1 MVYWLILVV
10 ILLVLLIV
18 RLYYPYVFKA
28 FRLTILRG
36 RRTADPYDLQDFEHR
51 TIVGGAIRPW
61 PKDRQYNQLR
71 FSEDFSRQLLEM
83 KTTAFLISRNGELLH
98 EQYFGGHHQETL
110 SNSFSMA
117 KSVVV
122 LMTGKAV
129 EEGFLN
135 SLDQKVHEFFPQYAY
150 SPADQLTILDL
161 IRMSSGMNWKE
172 DYYLPMNVTTQAY
185 YGRDLKS
192 LILNRKIGT
201 LPGRKFEYQS
211 GNTQLLG
218 MILEQVLPVNLSTYL
233 SEKFW
238 VPMGME
244 SNAYWTI
251 DETSGIEKTY
261 CCVHA
266 TARDFMRFG
275 QLLLQNGAWNGQQ
288 LLGTSYIDEMRRAG
302 FPTSP
307 QYGAGLWL
315 DMDYDPPFY
324 LMRGHLG
331 QYVIVL
337 PQSDAVICR
346 LGRKYRKENATPPRL
361 DPSDIYT
368 YVDGVI
374 NAMNQVDQSSFL
386 GPPRL

>member
-1 MVYWLILVV
+1 
-10 ILLVLLIV
+10 
-18 RLYYPYVFKA
+18 
-28 FRLTILRG
+28 
-36 RRTADPYDLQDFEHR
+36 
-51 TIVGGAIRPW
+51 
-61 PKDRQYNQLR
+61 
-71 FSEDFSRQLLEM
+71 
-83 KTTAFLISRNGELLH
+83 
-98 EQYFGGHHQETL
+98 
-110 SNSFSMA
+110 
-117 KSVVV
+117 
-122 LMTGKAV
+122 
-129 EEGFLN
+129 
-135 SLDQKVHEFFPQYAY
+135 
-150 SPADQLTILDL
+150 
-161 IRMSSGMNWKE
+161 
-172 DYYLPMNVTTQAY
+172 
-185 YGRDLKS
+185 
-192 LILNRKIGT
+192 NRKIGT

-238 VPMGME
+238 MPMGME
-244 SNAYWTI
+244 STGYWTM
-251 DETSGIEKTY
+251 DVTSGIEKTY
-261 CCVHA
+261 CCIHA

-275 QLLLQNGAWNGQQ
+275 QLLLQNGTWNGQQ

-302 FPTSP
+302 FQSSP

-337 PQSDAVICR
+337 PHSDTVICR

-374 NAMNQVDQSSFL
+374 NAMNQVDQSSSLAQPGRSNFFSPL
-386 GPPRL
+386 SYLISFSRYSISEQVNPIQKLDGWV